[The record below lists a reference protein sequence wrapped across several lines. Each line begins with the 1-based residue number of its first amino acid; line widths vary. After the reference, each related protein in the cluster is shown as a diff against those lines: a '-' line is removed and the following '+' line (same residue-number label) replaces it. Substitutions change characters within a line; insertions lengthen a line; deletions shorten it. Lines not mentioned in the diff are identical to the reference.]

1 MDNLKF
7 LYRNKVPDLS
17 KDIKKKY
24 KKKAIESQ
32 RKRYPL
38 IIHNKGDEFNQVFN
52 FICIDSYMRPH
63 LHPSDHMIEKM
74 NLIEGSFELFFFDN
88 RGIIIKTYLLNKPG
102 QRVLVPALQWHTYIM
117 RSDFSIIYETMI
129 GKYDPLTWKK
139 MADWAPEEDAKNSK
153 EYFQRLK
160 NYKG

>member
-1 MDNLKF
+1 
-7 LYRNKVPDLS
+7 
-17 KDIKKKY
+17 
-24 KKKAIESQ
+24 
-32 RKRYPL
+32 
-38 IIHNKGDEFNQVFN
+38 
-52 FICIDSYMRPH
+52 
-63 LHPSDHMIEKM
+63 MIEKM
-74 NLIEGSFELFFFDN
+74 HLIEGSFELFFFDN